1 MQAEMANS
9 VNYEYVKNILISYF
23 MTNDV
28 KVHENLLRVVFLALK
43 FSTEEQNKV
52 MEAWAVNNQSLVGK
66 MIGGFF

>member
-43 FSTEEQNKV
+43 FSPDE
-52 MEAWAVNNQSLVGK
+52 
-66 MIGGFF
+66 

>member
-1 MQAEMANS
+1 MDLARLKSEHYKLVSEHSERTQQMQAEMVNS

-43 FSTEEQNKV
+43 FSTEE
-52 MEAWAVNNQSLVGK
+52 
-66 MIGGFF
+66 